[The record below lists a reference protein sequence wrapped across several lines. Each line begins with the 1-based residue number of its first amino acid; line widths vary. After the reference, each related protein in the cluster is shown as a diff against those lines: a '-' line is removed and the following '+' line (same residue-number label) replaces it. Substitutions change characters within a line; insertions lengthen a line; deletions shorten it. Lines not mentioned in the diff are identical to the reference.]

1 MAIQDDLLLLEEEL
15 KKLIIEYEKYF
26 IGVEKREPLKQ
37 LADVERLIRKYMGIP
52 INNTMMKFK
61 YNTLVARLCTYKQNW
76 NKINI
81 LIENGKYSR
90 DRYKM
95 GLHQKLPIL
104 PQSEPVFGKEP
115 NDEMTRL
122 HRQYMEA
129 RKSCNLADKEIP
141 VDMIRNLVE
150 KQKPLIMAKHKCS
163 SIEFKV
169 VIENGAPKI
178 KAIPH
183 S

>member
-1 MAIQDDLLLLEEEL
+1 MAIQDDLLQLEEEL

-61 YNTLVARLCTYKQNW
+61 YNTLVARLSTYKQSW

-95 GLHQKLPIL
+95 GLHQKLPVL
-104 PQSEPVFGKEP
+104 PQSEPEFGNEP

-129 RKSCNLADKEIP
+129 RKFCNLADKEIP
-141 VDMIRNLVE
+141 VDTIRNLVE
-150 KQKPLIMAKHKCS
+150 KQKPLIMAKHNCS

-169 VIENGAPKI
+169 VIEDGAPKI
-178 KAIPH
+178 KAIPR